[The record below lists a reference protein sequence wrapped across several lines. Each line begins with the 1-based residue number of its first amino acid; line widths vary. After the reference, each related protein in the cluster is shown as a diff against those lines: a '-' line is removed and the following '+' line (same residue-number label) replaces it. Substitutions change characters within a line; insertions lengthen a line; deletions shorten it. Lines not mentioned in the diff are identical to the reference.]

1 VRSIHLREA
10 QMGMVLAADV
20 LNAQQMLLLG
30 KGACLSS
37 QNLRMLKSWGIERL
51 YVEFPGD
58 DDPGSAKVPETV
70 IDLEREIR
78 SRFIGPA
85 ESTIVSELCRV
96 AADILHE
103 RAALKE

>member
-1 VRSIHLREA
+1 MRCIHLREA

-20 LNAQQMLLLG
+20 LNAQQMLLLEEG
-30 KGACLSS
+30 VCLSS

-51 YVEFPGD
+51 YVESPGD
-58 DDPGSAKVPETV
+58 VDSVSVKIPETV

-78 SRFIGPA
+78 SRFTGPA
-85 ESTIVSELCRV
+85 EGTIVSELCRV